1 MTIRSLSI
9 ESKTSNTLSF
19 CALFI
24 PATSLAIDMF
34 FHQWSNRVCWYLR
47 MSVNRRNDLQI
58 FDFFRLLTIFF
69 CGFTGIVGVTKG
81 LYRWKA

>member
-1 MTIRSLSI
+1 MVGQKVGDPGGRELDRRVSRSQ
-9 ESKTSNTLSF
+9 KRPT
-19 CALFI
+19 
-24 PATSLAIDMF
+24 
-34 FHQWSNRVCWYLR
+34 HWSNRVCWYLR

-81 LYRWKA
+81 LYR